1 MSKYKR
7 SWTWVT
13 NFEGDTVK
21 MELSGM
27 KRKHLQRLSKYIATG
42 NDGGVNLSFENQLE
56 AFDAF
61 AEVLPEC
68 VSNFRGLVDFDKHQP
83 IPLAVV
89 LEDMYF
95 INLVSEIIEQ
105 VMDASTMTTKE
116 VKALK
121 KSQGEQQRV
130 LRSEVG
136 MRA

>member
-27 KRKHLQRLSKYIATG
+27 KRKHLQQLSKYMAPG
-42 NDGGVNLSFENQLE
+42 DDGGMNLSFENQLE

-61 AEVLPEC
+61 AVVLPEC
-68 VSNFRGLVDFDKHQP
+68 VSNFRGLVDFDKKQP
-83 IPLAVV
+83 IPFEVV

-105 VMDASTMTTKE
+105 VMEASTMNTTE

-121 KSQGEQQRV
+121 KSQGERRRV